1 MSANSATYTYDNLG
15 RLIQVDYPSGAK
27 ATYLYDA
34 AGNRLTVTEAPA
46 QLTGPAMPTVAALPK
61 KQNGDFK
68 NNLMMVLISKGGQ
81 TELIGWGEN
90 ATSALA
96 AGITGNTITHRQK
109 LMFDPNTTS
118 PPVGATISKWAFTN
132 GALYVVFSN
141 GWCYS
146 AGANAYGE
154 LGHSDTVAR
163 AYLKRID
170 YFVNNNI
177 SITDVWAASS
187 FSTTQGGGCVYFQ
200 ASDYKMYGC
209 GKNTDGNLGNTTNPT
224 TNQSTPVLCAN
235 VPSTTGSRVI
245 DVAVSSSQT
254 NFSTYMLLYD
264 GKLMV
269 AGYNAVGQLGVNST
283 SNVSG
288 GFQYAKKPNPANPP
302 TPPLVDLTGITAI
315 SVNGGYFNAVGCNAL
330 AIDSSNN
337 VWTCG
342 KNGRGEL
349 GNGGTTNSS
358 IFTPALLSNISEAG
372 LGGGYN
378 GYGWAKT
385 TTGQLYTWGY
395 GNKNNLFQNNTTN
408 AVSTPVL
415 AAFAP
420 PGLVAKVFFPKG
432 NNLGTNAQMIVLMA
446 SGQIAYAG
454 LDNGQLGVDTT
465 VSGHSG
471 AYKYLMAPQEVLN
484 GSDAISDIFVHGSGA
499 TQRLFI
505 LTASG
510 SLYATGNNTDAICT
524 GGIATDSAMPN
535 TFWSKINFLP

>member
-1 MSANSATYTYDNLG
+1 MSSISASYTYDNLG
-15 RLIQVDYPSGAK
+15 RLIQVDFPSGAK
-27 ATYLYDA
+27 TTYTYDA
-34 AGNRLTVTEAPA
+34 AGNRTTVLEVPA
-46 QLTGPAMPTVAALPK
+46 TLTGPEMPTVTALPK
-61 KQNGDFK
+61 KQTGDFK

-81 TELIGWGEN
+81 TELVGWGDN
-90 ATSALA
+90 SSSALA
-96 AGITGNTITHRQK
+96 AGITGNTTTHRQK
-109 LMFDPNTTS
+109 LMFDPNTAA
-118 PPVGATISKWAFTN
+118 PPQGANISKWAFTN

-154 LGHSDTVAR
+154 LGHGDTVAR

-187 FSTTQGGGCVYFQ
+187 YSTTQGGGCVYFQ

-209 GKNTDGNLGNTTNPT
+209 GKNTDGNLGNTTGPT
-224 TNQSTPVLCAN
+224 TNQSTPVACAN
-235 VPSTTGSRVI
+235 VPFTTGSHVI
-245 DVAVSSSQT
+245 DVAVSSSLA
-254 NFSTYMLLYD
+254 NFSAYMLLND

-283 SNVSG
+283 TNVTGS
-288 GFQYAKKPNPANPP
+288 FQYAKKS
-302 TPPLVDLTGITAI
+302 TGVDLTNLISL

-330 AIDSSNN
+330 VIEKIDNN
-337 VWTCG
+337 PASVWTCG

-349 GNGGTTNSS
+349 GIGTTTNSS
-358 IFTPALLSNISEAG
+358 GFVQALLSDISEAG

-395 GNKNNLFQNNTTN
+395 GGKSNLFRGNTSN
-408 AVSTPVL
+408 AETTPLL
-415 AAFAP
+415 ATLAP
-420 PGLVAKVFFPKG
+420 PGLVASVFFPKG
-432 NNLGTNAQMIVLMA
+432 NNLGTNAQMIVQMTN
-446 SGQIAYAG
+446 GQIAYAG

-471 AYKYLMAPQEVLN
+471 AYKYLMAPRDVLN
-484 GSDAISDIFVHGSGA
+484 ATEVITDIFVHGTGA

-510 SLYATGNNTDAICT
+510 NLYASGNNTDAICT

-535 TFWSKINFLP
+535 AFWSKINFLP